1 LHHGA
6 AGCASRGF
14 IVLFGKQ
21 ESRASAMMLKDIDAG
36 HKRDPHRTHSALA
49 TLKRLEAE
57 KHRFGITRI
66 AMVTGLDRVGIPVAL
81 ATRPNSR
88 SVAVSQGKGLTV
100 AAAKVS
106 ALIEAIELWHA
117 ENIVRAMV
125 FAAHRDLPGDPA
137 AIDVERLPRVADSR
151 YSPHLRMLWI
161 EGHDLMSGRNLLVP
175 YEMVHADYRHPMPP
189 GHGCFASSTNGLASG
204 GHLLEAICYAV
215 CEVIERDAI
224 SIWYQRG
231 AEFRTRSRIEPST
244 IDGEAART
252 LWAAL
257 DGAGLDVAVW
267 DATSDVEVAA
277 FHCLISDRPPWQ
289 GHIGLGSGAHPDRRE
304 ALTRALSEAAQTRL
318 NYITG
323 ARDDLSFEEF
333 RPRGRQ
339 AKARAA
345 TALFELGP
353 PSRDFSTVPTRVAPT
368 FRDDLDW
375 LLQRLASVAVHQ
387 VVVVDLTR
395 NASDVSVVRVV
406 IPGLEAPHDD
416 DHYVPGPRANAA
428 RAP

>member
-1 LHHGA
+1 
-6 AGCASRGF
+6 
-14 IVLFGKQ
+14 
-21 ESRASAMMLKDIDAG
+21 
-36 HKRDPHRTHSALA
+36 
-49 TLKRLEAE
+49 
-57 KHRFGITRI
+57 
-66 AMVTGLDRVGIPVAL
+66 
-81 ATRPNSR
+81 
-88 SVAVSQGKGLTV
+88 
-100 AAAKVS
+100 
-106 ALIEAIELWHA
+106 
-117 ENIVRAMV
+117 
-125 FAAHRDLPGDPA
+125 
-137 AIDVERLPRVADSR
+137 
-151 YSPHLRMLWI
+151 
-161 EGHDLMSGRNLLVP
+161 
-175 YEMVHADYRHPMPP
+175 MPP

-204 GHLLEAICYAV
+204 GHLLEAICYAI

-231 AEFRTRSRIEPST
+231 AEFRARSRIEPST

-277 FHCLISDRPPWQ
+277 FHCLISDRPPSQGHIGQ

-304 ALTRALSEAAQTRL
+304 ALARALSEAAQTRL

-345 TALFELGP
+345 TALFKLGP
-353 PSRDFSTVPTRVAPT
+353 PARDFSTVPTRVAPT

-387 VVVVDLTR
+387 VAVVDLTR
-395 NASDVSVVRVV
+395 NASEVSVVRVV

-416 DHYVPGPRANAA
+416 DQYVPGPRANAV
-428 RAP
+428 RAS